1 MIIACSDHILF
12 VQYAKITNINLK
24 RMKICETIGEMHLL
38 GIQGTTRKPQRVEIV
53 ITAHAHRDIPR
64 QKRTA
69 KYDPDR

>member
-1 MIIACSDHILF
+1 
-12 VQYAKITNINLK
+12 
-24 RMKICETIGEMHLL
+24 MKICETIGEMHLL
-38 GIQGTTRKPQRVEIV
+38 GIQGTTRKPQHVEIV